1 MTKSRVARRG
11 PALDCEAAVAAT
23 ISQITAVPKTR
34 HPSSPVS
41 VYLHQEEG
49 GRRAELL
56 L

>member
-1 MTKSRVARRG
+1 MTKSRAARRG
-11 PALDCEAAVAAT
+11 PALDCEAAVTTT
-23 ISQITAVPKTR
+23 ISQIIALPKTR

-49 GRRAELL
+49 GRWAELL